1 MRVSPLYETLNRIVS
16 LLSILSIDLDILKIL
31 TEDEKHL
38 NRKYIINIA
47 GSDYAFEDVSIK
59 YSPTPV
65 NSPTTRG
72 GVYFS
77 DKFAYKVNGTIQDL
91 SVVPNLSKMMLGP
104 NTSFGEVK
112 ILTQIRKN
120 ETDINMTLTTN
131 LINSVQTPDKIEL
144 YLILVNTKLD

>member
-1 MRVSPLYETLNRIVS
+1 M
-16 LLSILSIDLDILKIL
+16 LSVLTIDLDILKIL
-31 TEDEKHL
+31 EDEKNL

-47 GSDYAFEDVSIK
+47 DSDYAFEEVSIK
-59 YSPTPV
+59 HSPTPV

-77 DKFAYKVNGTIQDL
+77 DKFAYKVHGTIQDL

-104 NTSFGEVK
+104 NTSFEEVK

-120 ETDINMTLTTN
+120 EVDTNITLVAN

-144 YLILVNTKLD
+144 YLILVNMKFD